1 LRAYIGTLSIQRRR
15 IVVRPENVEDLI
27 VSYLRRIEFHLNNLG
42 VAGLVTANIF
52 VARILFVPACIPY
65 GGRAHALKLAKS
77 LFHAPKT
84 PRPERRFLCRHK
96 ERWNGCV
103 RRARCGLAFGRTCH
117 NCRCMRAPTTVEQT
131 RAPILIRALN
141 KAGAGLEKVG
151 IRSTAPS
158 ATKFLETAKRRCDLE
173 DFGPGEFLEPLSRL
187 LESCDREGRLNVI
200 GKMALRSDVVRILCN
215 RLLLTRDRQLYPGIA
230 QQEIRQPLFV
240 VGLPRSGTTL
250 LHILLAADPAH
261 RAPLTWE
268 VMSPSPPSS
277 KDRQERIRQAA
288 RNLAMLR
295 WLAPTFES
303 VHATGAELPQE
314 CVSLMSPTFM
324 SDQFDT
330 MYNVPTYRA
339 WFFNQDLRSAYE
351 FHRRS
356 LQHLQFR
363 RSAEQWV
370 LKAPAHMFA
379 VPALL
384 SIYPDAR
391 FVQIHRDPMEAVV
404 SVSSLVTILRR
415 VFSDAV
421 DPVQIGRDALTYW
434 SQALKTFM
442 RARDQL
448 PVSRVCDLRYDDV
461 RREPIAAARRV
472 YEHFGWSF
480 TKETEER
487 MRMVLARQASQMNG
501 VHRYDATNFKLN
513 EINGF
518 AEYCERFGF
527 STSSSSSGQEEHA
540 EAAA

>member
-1 LRAYIGTLSIQRRR
+1 MSRVQ
-15 IVVRPENVEDLI
+15 
-27 VSYLRRIEFHLNNLG
+27 
-42 VAGLVTANIF
+42 
-52 VARILFVPACIPY
+52 IL
-65 GGRAHALKLAKS
+65 KK
-77 LFHAPKT
+77 
-84 PRPERRFLCRHK
+84 
-96 ERWNGCV
+96 
-103 RRARCGLAFGRTCH
+103 LAFGRTCH

-141 KAGAGLEKVG
+141 KSGAALEKIGV
-151 IRSTAPS
+151 RPTSPS
-158 ATKFLETAKRRCDLE
+158 AGKLIETAKRRCRLD
-173 DFGPGEFLEPLSRL
+173 DFGEGDFSEPLSHL
-187 LESCDREGRLNVI
+187 LESCQREARLNVI

-215 RLLLTRDRQLYPGIA
+215 RLLLTRDRQLYPEIA
-230 QQEIRQPLFV
+230 QQEIREPLFI

-268 VMSPSPPSS
+268 VMSPSPPNNEHG
-277 KDRQERIRQAA
+277 QQRIDAA
-288 RNLAMLR
+288 RRDLSCLN
-295 WLAPTFES
+295 WLAPTFS
-303 VHATGAELPQE
+303 RVHALGAELPQE
-314 CVSLMSPTFM
+314 CVGLMSSSLL

-330 MYNVPTYRA
+330 MYNIPTYRA
-339 WFFNQDLRSAYE
+339 WYFSQDLRPAYE

-356 LQHLQFR
+356 LQQLQFR
-363 RSAEQWV
+363 QSAERWV

-379 VPALL
+379 APALL

-434 SQALKTFM
+434 SQTLKTFM

-448 PVSRVCDLRYDDV
+448 PASRVCDLRYDDV
-461 RREPIAAARRV
+461 RRDPIAAARGV
-472 YEHFGWSF
+472 YEHFGWRF
-480 TKETEER
+480 AQEIEER
-487 MRMVLARQASQMNG
+487 MRIVLAQQASHTNG
-501 VHRYDATNFKLN
+501 VHRYDATHFKLN

-527 STSSSSSGQEEHA
+527 STSSSKGQEERA
-540 EAAA
+540 E